1 MHTKV
6 LNFTASA
13 LLSAALLALTSCS
26 STPKGPEFTQTTT
39 VIQTENGA
47 AIVDAVTLVATVT
60 AIEPAKREVSLIS
73 SNGYKK
79 TVTCGKS
86 VINFDQIKVGDQV
99 NVKATEEFAVF
110 LRPTGTPTSVGEGA
124 AVAVAPRGA
133 MPGGLVAS
141 TREVTARITAIDPT
155 TRRVTLRFV
164 DGSIKQIK
172 VGPNVNLAAVTVGD
186 DVTVRVAESLAIAV
200 TQP

>member
-1 MHTKV
+1 MNSKI
-6 LNFTASA
+6 LSFTASA
-13 LLSAALLALTSCS
+13 LLPAALLAFTSCS
-26 STPKGPEFTQTTT
+26 STPKGPEVTQTTT

-60 AIEPAKREVSLIS
+60 GIDPAKRQVALLSA
-73 SNGYKK
+73 NGFKK

-99 NVKATEEFAVF
+99 KVKATEEFAVF

-124 AVAVAPRGA
+124 AVALAPKGA

-141 TREVTARITAIDPT
+141 TKEVTAKITAIDAT
-155 TRRVTLRFV
+155 TRQVTLRFV
-164 DGSIKQIK
+164 DGSTKQIK
-172 VGPNVNLAAVTVGD
+172 VGPNVNLAAVNVGD
-186 DVTVRVAESLAIAV
+186 DVTVQVAESLALSVAR
-200 TQP
+200 P